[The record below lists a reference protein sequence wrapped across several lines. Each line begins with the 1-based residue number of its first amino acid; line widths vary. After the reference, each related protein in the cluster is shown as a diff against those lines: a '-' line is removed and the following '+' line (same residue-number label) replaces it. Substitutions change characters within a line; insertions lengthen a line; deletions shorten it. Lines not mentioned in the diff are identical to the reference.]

1 MQILKSFFK
10 ALGCGIKFINTYF
23 KTFVLLLIVIWIL
36 MPSANS
42 SSNLAN
48 LERIDLKGEIFDSS
62 AVLEKIINAKNDS
75 NIKGVLFVIDSP
87 GGAFAPSMELA
98 LAIKDLKI
106 KKPVLVYASGTMA
119 SGSYLAGVG
128 ANKILANPASFIGSI
143 GVIMQGADLS
153 GLANKLG
160 IKEQTIQAGEFKSA
174 GTFARAWNENERNF
188 LQGLI
193 DQSYDLFTGFV
204 AKERALDLN
213 KKDQW
218 ANARVFLAAKA
229 KELGL
234 IDELS
239 NYENAKKELEK
250 LANVSNPVWKE
261 EDKIDKFLN
270 RLEGQ
275 TSSLISKSLI
285 EIAYKT
291 NSSFINARIKYINIF
306 I

>member
-23 KTFVLLLIVIWIL
+23 KTFVLLLIIIWIL

-250 LANVSNPVWKE
+250 LANISNPVWKE

-275 TSSLISKSLI
+275 ASSLISKSLI

-291 NSSFINARIKYINIF
+291 NSSFINAR
-306 I
+306 

>member
-36 MPSANS
+36 IPSANS

-250 LANVSNPVWKE
+250 LANVSNPIWKE

-275 TSSLISKSLI
+275 ASSLISKSLI

-291 NSSFINARIKYINIF
+291 NSSFINAR
-306 I
+306 

>member
-36 MPSANS
+36 IPSANS

-153 GLANKLG
+153 ELANKLG

-291 NSSFINARIKYINIF
+291 NSSFINAR
-306 I
+306 

>member
-106 KKPVLVYASGTMA
+106 KKSVLVYASGTMA

-204 AKERALDLN
+204 AKERVLDLN

-275 TSSLISKSLI
+275 ASSLISKSLI

-291 NSSFINARIKYINIF
+291 NSSFINAR
-306 I
+306 

>member
-285 EIAYKT
+285 EIAYK
-291 NSSFINARIKYINIF
+291 
-306 I
+306 

>member
-1 MQILKSFFK
+1 MQILKLFFK

-36 MPSANS
+36 MPGANS

-250 LANVSNPVWKE
+250 LANVSNPIWKE

-291 NSSFINARIKYINIF
+291 NSSFINAR
-306 I
+306 

>member
-174 GTFARAWNENERNF
+174 GTFARAWNENEKNF

-291 NSSFINARIKYINIF
+291 NNSFINAR
-306 I
+306 

>member
-36 MPSANS
+36 IPSANS

-119 SGSYLAGVG
+119 SGSYLAGVE

-291 NSSFINARIKYINIF
+291 NSSFINAR
-306 I
+306 

>member
-10 ALGCGIKFINTYF
+10 ALGYGIKFINTYF

-36 MPSANS
+36 IPSANS

-291 NSSFINARIKYINIF
+291 NSSFINAR
-306 I
+306 

>member
-275 TSSLISKSLI
+275 TSSLISKSL
-285 EIAYKT
+285 
-291 NSSFINARIKYINIF
+291 
-306 I
+306 

>member
-75 NIKGVLFVIDSP
+75 NIKGVLFVVDSP

-119 SGSYLAGVG
+119 SGSYLVGVG

-291 NSSFINARIKYINIF
+291 NSSFINAR
-306 I
+306 

>member
-250 LANVSNPVWKE
+250 LANVSNPIWKE

-275 TSSLISKSLI
+275 ASSLISKSLI

-291 NSSFINARIKYINIF
+291 NSSFVNAR
-306 I
+306 

>member
-291 NSSFINARIKYINIF
+291 N
-306 I
+306 

>member
-291 NSSFINARIKYINIF
+291 NSSFINA
-306 I
+306 

>member
-291 NSSFINARIKYINIF
+291 NSSFINAK
-306 I
+306 

>member
-75 NIKGVLFVIDSP
+75 NIKGVLFVVDSP

-261 EDKIDKFLN
+261 ENKIDKFLN
-270 RLEGQ
+270 RLERQ
-275 TSSLISKSLI
+275 ASNLISKSLI
-285 EIAYKT
+285 EIAYKA
-291 NSSFINARIKYINIF
+291 NSSFINAR
-306 I
+306 

>member
-36 MPSANS
+36 IPSANS

-234 IDELS
+234 IDELG
-239 NYENAKKELEK
+239 NYKNAKKELEK

-291 NSSFINARIKYINIF
+291 NSSFINAR
-306 I
+306 

>member
-36 MPSANS
+36 IPSANS

-128 ANKILANPASFIGSI
+128 ANKILANLASFIGSI

-291 NSSFINARIKYINIF
+291 NSSFINAR
-306 I
+306 

>member
-36 MPSANS
+36 IPSANS

-213 KKDQW
+213 KKDKW

-291 NSSFINARIKYINIF
+291 NSSFINAR
-306 I
+306 

>member
-23 KTFVLLLIVIWIL
+23 KTFVLLLIIIWIL

-275 TSSLISKSLI
+275 ASSLISKSLI

-291 NSSFINARIKYINIF
+291 NSSFINAR
-306 I
+306 

>member
-10 ALGCGIKFINTYF
+10 ALGYGIKFINTYF

-36 MPSANS
+36 IPSANS

-213 KKDQW
+213 KKDKW

-291 NSSFINARIKYINIF
+291 NSSFINAR
-306 I
+306 

>member
-275 TSSLISKSLI
+275 TSSLISKSLSLI
-285 EIAYKT
+285 HI
-291 NSSFINARIKYINIF
+291 
-306 I
+306 

>member
-23 KTFVLLLIVIWIL
+23 KTFVLLLIIIWIL
-36 MPSANS
+36 IPSANS

-128 ANKILANPASFIGSI
+128 ANKILADPASFIGSI

-234 IDELS
+234 IDGLS

-275 TSSLISKSLI
+275 ASSLISKSLI

-291 NSSFINARIKYINIF
+291 NSSFINAR
-306 I
+306 

>member
-106 KKPVLVYASGTMA
+106 KKPVLVYASGTIA

-291 NSSFINARIKYINIF
+291 NSSFINAR
-306 I
+306 

>member
-36 MPSANS
+36 MPGANS

-275 TSSLISKSLI
+275 ASSLISKSLI

-291 NSSFINARIKYINIF
+291 NSSFINAR
-306 I
+306 

>member
-1 MQILKSFFK
+1 M
-10 ALGCGIKFINTYF
+10 
-23 KTFVLLLIVIWIL
+23 
-36 MPSANS
+36 
-42 SSNLAN
+42 
-48 LERIDLKGEIFDSS
+48 
-62 AVLEKIINAKNDS
+62 EKIINAKNDS

-213 KKDQW
+213 KKI
-218 ANARVFLAAKA
+218 N
-229 KELGL
+229 
-234 IDELS
+234 
-239 NYENAKKELEK
+239 
-250 LANVSNPVWKE
+250 
-261 EDKIDKFLN
+261 
-270 RLEGQ
+270 GQ
-275 TSSLISKSLI
+275 MQ
-285 EIAYKT
+285 EC
-291 NSSFINARIKYINIF
+291 F
-306 I
+306 

>member
-23 KTFVLLLIVIWIL
+23 KTFVLLLIIIWIL
-36 MPSANS
+36 IPSANS

-87 GGAFAPSMELA
+87 SGAFAPSMELA

-234 IDELS
+234 IDGLS

-275 TSSLISKSLI
+275 ASSLISKSLI

-291 NSSFINARIKYINIF
+291 NSSFINAR
-306 I
+306 

>member
-36 MPSANS
+36 IPSANS

-87 GGAFAPSMELA
+87 GGAFTPSMELA

-291 NSSFINARIKYINIF
+291 NSSFINAR
-306 I
+306 

>member
-23 KTFVLLLIVIWIL
+23 KTFVLLLIIIWIL
-36 MPSANS
+36 IPSANS

-119 SGSYLAGVG
+119 SGSYLTGVG

-234 IDELS
+234 IDGLS

-275 TSSLISKSLI
+275 ASSLISKSLI

-291 NSSFINARIKYINIF
+291 NSSFINAR
-306 I
+306 

>member
-23 KTFVLLLIVIWIL
+23 KTFVLLLIIIWIL
-36 MPSANS
+36 IPSANS

-128 ANKILANPASFIGSI
+128 ANKILANPASFMGSI

-218 ANARVFLAAKA
+218 ANARVFLATKA

-234 IDELS
+234 IDELG

-291 NSSFINARIKYINIF
+291 NSSFINAR
-306 I
+306 

>member
-42 SSNLAN
+42 SSNLSN

-291 NSSFINARIKYINIF
+291 NSSFINAR
-306 I
+306 

>member
-36 MPSANS
+36 IPSANS

-218 ANARVFLAAKA
+218 ANARVFLAAKT

-291 NSSFINARIKYINIF
+291 NSSFINAR
-306 I
+306 

>member
-106 KKPVLVYASGTMA
+106 KKPVLVYASG
-119 SGSYLAGVG
+119 SYLAGVG

-204 AKERALDLN
+204 VKERALDLN

-291 NSSFINARIKYINIF
+291 NSSFINAR
-306 I
+306 

>member
-75 NIKGVLFVIDSP
+75 NIKGVLFAIDSP

-285 EIAYKT
+285 EIVYKT
-291 NSSFINARIKYINIF
+291 NSSFISAR
-306 I
+306 

>member
-36 MPSANS
+36 IPSANS

-234 IDELS
+234 IDELG

-270 RLEGQ
+270 HLEGQ

-291 NSSFINARIKYINIF
+291 NSSFINAR
-306 I
+306 

>member
-204 AKERALDLN
+204 VKERALDLN

-291 NSSFINARIKYINIF
+291 NSS
-306 I
+306 

>member
-1 MQILKSFFK
+1 MQILKSFFN

-62 AVLEKIINAKNDS
+62 AVLEKIINTKNDS

-261 EDKIDKFLN
+261 ENKIDKFLN

-275 TSSLISKSLI
+275 VSSLISKSLI

-291 NSSFINARIKYINIF
+291 NSSFINAR
-306 I
+306 

>member
-1 MQILKSFFK
+1 M
-10 ALGCGIKFINTYF
+10 KFINTYF
-23 KTFVLLLIVIWIL
+23 KAFVLLLIVIWIL

-143 GVIMQGADLS
+143 GAIMQGADLS

-291 NSSFINARIKYINIF
+291 NSSFINAR
-306 I
+306 

>member
-23 KTFVLLLIVIWIL
+23 KTFVLLLIIIWIL
-36 MPSANS
+36 IPSANS

-174 GTFARAWNENERNF
+174 RTFARAWNENERNF

-234 IDELS
+234 IDGLS

-275 TSSLISKSLI
+275 ASSLISKSLI

-291 NSSFINARIKYINIF
+291 NSSFINAR
-306 I
+306 